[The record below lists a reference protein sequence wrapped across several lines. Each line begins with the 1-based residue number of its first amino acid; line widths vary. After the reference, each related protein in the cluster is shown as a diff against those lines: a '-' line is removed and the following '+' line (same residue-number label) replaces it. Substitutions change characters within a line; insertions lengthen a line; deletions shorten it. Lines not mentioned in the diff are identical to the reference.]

1 VNLPWVGLLVVV
13 ALLTAIGHVMFKLA
27 AVGDRKLR
35 DRLTDLRFIAG
46 CAAFGLAPVLT
57 FLAAQ
62 HLEFSTIYAI
72 TALNFPFVMIMA
84 AFVLR
89 EPIDRFKVLGVT
101 GIMVGLG
108 IFLWL

>member
-1 VNLPWVGLLVVV
+1 VPCELTVGWF
-13 ALLTAIGHVMFKLA
+13 T
-27 AVGDRKLR
+27 
-35 DRLTDLRFIAG
+35 G
-46 CAAFGLAPVLT
+46 CGRVTYSHRACN